1 MAQQSAA
8 QEFREWL
15 DSVATPVNSG
25 APLVDPERDYAR
37 ERFDKQERYRHKW
50 LMKNNFWYRQSV
62 LEAQRLEGERIR
74 AKANGVEYQEP
85 EPLQL
90 GEAGFWEQF

>member
-1 MAQQSAA
+1 MAQQSAT

-15 DSVATPVNSG
+15 DTVATPVNSS